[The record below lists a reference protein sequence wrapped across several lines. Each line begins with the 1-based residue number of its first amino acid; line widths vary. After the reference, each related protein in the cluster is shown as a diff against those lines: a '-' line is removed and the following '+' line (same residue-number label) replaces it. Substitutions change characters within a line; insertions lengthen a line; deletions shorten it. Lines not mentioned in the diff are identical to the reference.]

1 MVFLSVSWVV
11 LAITGRAARWVD
23 TAKPA
28 SAHEARPKITKRVGI
43 ICLYIV
49 CPPSLSLG
57 WGQRYLVALCGPA
70 EGPRRRFG
78 EAAMAS
84 LVLIRSLGTPNRWRG
99 EVIAG
104 SSRPR

>member
-11 LAITGRAARWVD
+11 LAITGRVARWVD

-49 CPPSLSLG
+49 CPHHYRWVGGNGTLSPCVTG
-57 WGQRYLVALCGPA
+57 RGAPA
-70 EGPRRRFG
+70 
-78 EAAMAS
+78 A
-84 LVLIRSLGTPNRWRG
+84 IR
-99 EVIAG
+99 
-104 SSRPR
+104 